1 MQRLAA
7 LFALKIRSALVAL
20 GTRDTVALRFKMHLN
35 QSDANHGWDIQAAR
49 NLYNIQR
56 WGAKYFDINEA
67 GRVVARPLQE
77 AGASVEINDVI
88 EEAKG
93 RGLKFPLLIRFQ
105 DILRH
110 RVESVNMAFRNS
122 IKEFNYQGEYRGV
135 FPIKVN
141 QLREVVEEI
150 LDAGK
155 PFNFGLEVGSKP
167 ELFAGLAQQTQ
178 PGGMIICNG
187 YKDAEF
193 IKMALVGIKLGKKV
207 IMVVEKLEE
216 LKQIIAISR
225 QIGVEPLIGIRARL
239 QSKGAGKWAESGGE
253 NAKFGLSTSEM
264 LAAADLLKSESLAH
278 CFRLLH
284 FHIGS
289 QVPDILTV
297 KKAVQE
303 ASRFYAKLYK
313 MGFQIELLD
322 VGGGL
327 GVDYDGSRSAFDS
340 STNYTLQE
348 YTNDIVYYIAD
359 VCNSE
364 KVPHPN
370 IVSESGRAIVAHH
383 SVLIVEVFGS
393 IEKNRQALALPYGDN
408 EHPLVKELLDIKKNL
423 SKANKLEAF
432 HDALERKDDAQ
443 HMFTLGMID
452 LPDKAKIENL
462 YWEISEDVVAS
473 FRGQAYVPEEIRKL
487 EDSLGDQ
494 YLCNFSVFQSLL
506 DHWALGQLF
515 PIMPVNRLNECPGRE
530 ATLVDITCDSDGQI
544 NKFID
549 LRDVRDTLPLHRL
562 NVNGSGQV
570 EPYYLGFFLMG
581 AYQDIMGDLHNL
593 FGRVNEVHVFL
604 DPDEPAGYYVEEVIE
619 GTTIIQSLTSVQY
632 DETELKRQMKAQID
646 EAIKSDRMKPSE
658 AMRLLDD
665 YERGLKEYTYLNI

>member
-1 MQRLAA
+1 M
-7 LFALKIRSALVAL
+7 
-20 GTRDTVALRFKMHLN
+20 N
-35 QSDANHGWDIQAAR
+35 
-49 NLYNIQR
+49 R

-77 AGASVEINDVI
+77 AGAAVDITDVI
-88 EEAKG
+88 EEAKA
-93 RGLKFPLLIRFQ
+93 RGLKFPVLIRFQ

-110 RVESVNMAFRNS
+110 RVEAINQAFRSS
-122 IKEFNYQGEYRGV
+122 IAEYNFQGAYRGV

-155 PFNFGLEVGSKP
+155 PYNFGLEVGSKP
-167 ELFAGLAQQTQ
+167 ELFAGLALQNQ
-178 PGGMIICNG
+178 PDSLIICNG
-187 YKDAEF
+187 YKDTSF
-193 IKMALVGIKLGKKV
+193 IKMALMGTKLGKKV

-216 LKQIIAISR
+216 LKQIISVSR
-225 QIGVEPLIGIRARL
+225 QVGVEPLIGIRARL
-239 QSKGAGKWAESGGE
+239 LSKGAGKWSESAGE
-253 NAKFGLSTSEM
+253 NAKFGLSTAE
-264 LAAADLLKSESLAH
+264 LLTATELLKTEKLSH

-303 ASRFYAKLYK
+303 AARFYAKLHK
-313 MGFQIELLD
+313 MGLPIQYMD

-340 STNYTLQE
+340 STNYSLQE

-359 VCNSE
+359 VCNAE
-364 KVPHPN
+364 KVPHPD

-383 SVLIVEVFGS
+383 SVLIVEAFGA
-393 IEKNRQALALPYGDN
+393 IEKIRAGNDLKYGEN
-408 EHPLVKELLDIKKNL
+408 EHPLVKELLDIRKNL
-423 SKANKLEAF
+423 AKLNKLEAY
-432 HDALERKDDAQ
+432 HDAQERKEDA
-443 HMFTLGMID
+443 HNMFTLGLLE
-452 LPDKAKIENL
+452 LPDKAKIESL
-462 YWEISEDVVAS
+462 YWEIGQEVVAS

-494 YLCNFSVFQSLL
+494 YICNFSVFQSLL

-515 PIMPVNRLNECPGRE
+515 PIMPVNRLNERPTRE

-549 LRDVRDTLPLHRL
+549 LRDVRDTLPLHKL
-562 NVNGSGQV
+562 ITNGNGLL

-604 DPDEPAGYYVEEVIE
+604 DADEAAGYYVEEIIE
-619 GTTIIQSLTSVQY
+619 GNTIVQSLAAVQY
-632 DETELKRQMKAQID
+632 DENELKRQMKAQID
-646 EAIKSDRMKPSE
+646 EAIKSDKMKPSD
-658 AMRLLDD
+658 AMRLLDE
-665 YERGLKEYTYLNI
+665 YERGLKEYTYLSF

>member
-1 MQRLAA
+1 MSNS
-7 LFALKIRSALVAL
+7 I
-20 GTRDTVALRFKMHLN
+20 
-35 QSDANHGWDIQAAR
+35 DADGPWSVQHAR
-49 NLYNIQR
+49 NLYNIHR
-56 WGAKYFDINEA
+56 WGANYFDINEA
-67 GRVVARPLQE
+67 GRVVARPLGDT
-77 AGASVEINDVI
+77 GAAVDLTDVI
-88 EEAKG
+88 EEAKA
-93 RGLKFPLLIRFQ
+93 RGLKFPVLIRFQ

-110 RVESVNMAFRNS
+110 GVESINMAFRNS
-122 IKEFNYQGEYRGV
+122 ITEFSYQGRYRGV

-155 PFNFGLEVGSKP
+155 PYDFGLEVGSKP
-167 ELFAGLAQQTQ
+167 ELFAGLALQSQL
-178 PGGMIICNG
+178 GSLIVCNG
-187 YKDAEF
+187 YKDANF
-193 IKMALVGIKLGKKV
+193 IRMALLGTKLGKKV

-216 LKQIIAISR
+216 LRQIISVSK
-225 QIGVEPLIGIRARL
+225 QLGVEPLIGIRARL
-239 QSKGAGKWAESGGE
+239 LSKGGGKWAESAGE
-253 NAKFGLSTSEM
+253 NAKFGLSTAELLAATEM
-264 LAAADLLKSESLAH
+264 LKAENLGH
-278 CFRLLH
+278 CFKLLH

-303 ASRFYAKLYK
+303 ATRFYAKLYK
-313 MGFQIELLD
+313 MGFQLEYID

-340 STNYTLQE
+340 STNYSLQE

-359 VCNSE
+359 VCNAE
-364 KVPHPN
+364 KVPHPD

-393 IEKNRQALALPYGDN
+393 IEKNRPSLALSYGEN
-408 EHPLVKELLDIKKNL
+408 EHPLVKELLDIRKNL
-423 SKANKLEAF
+423 CKLNKLEAW
-432 HDALERKDDAQ
+432 HDALERKDDAH
-443 HMFTLGMID
+443 HMFTLGMMD

-462 YWEISEDVVAS
+462 YWEISSEVVQS
-473 FRGQAYVPEEIRKL
+473 FKGQAYVPEEIRKL

-515 PIMPVNRLNECPGRE
+515 PIMPVGRLTECPTRE
-530 ATLVDITCDSDGQI
+530 GTLVDITCDSDGQV

-549 LRDVRDTLPLHRL
+549 LRDVRDTLPLHQLIL
-562 NVNGSGQV
+562 NGNGSQ
-570 EPYYLGFFLMG
+570 ESYYLGFFLMG

-593 FGRVNEVHVFL
+593 FGRVTAVHVFL
-604 DPDEPAGYYVEEVIE
+604 DPAAAAGYYVEEIIE
-619 GTTIIQSLTSVQY
+619 GTTIVQALDSVQY
-632 DETELKRQMKAQID
+632 DEKELKRQMKAQVD

-665 YERGLKEYTYLNI
+665 YERGLKEYTYLSF

>member
-1 MQRLAA
+1 M
-7 LFALKIRSALVAL
+7 SNVA
-20 GTRDTVALRFKMHLN
+20 
-35 QSDANHGWDIQAAR
+35 DANESWNIQDAR

-56 WGAKYFDINEA
+56 WGAKYFDVNEA
-67 GRVVARPLQE
+67 GHVVAKPLE
-77 AGASVEINDVI
+77 DAGASVDITDVI
-88 EEAKG
+88 EEAKS

-110 RVESVNMAFRNS
+110 RVESINQAFRNS
-122 IKEFNYQGEYRGV
+122 IAEFNYQGSYRGV

-155 PFNFGLEVGSKP
+155 PYDFGLEVGSKP
-167 ELFAGLAQQTQ
+167 ELFAGLALQNQM
-178 PGGMIICNG
+178 GSLIICNG
-187 YKDAEF
+187 YKDVGF
-193 IKMALVGIKLGKKV
+193 IKMALLGTKLGKKV
-207 IMVVEKLEE
+207 ILVVEKLEE
-216 LKQIIAISR
+216 LKQIISVSK
-225 QIGVEPLIGIRARL
+225 QLGVEPLIGIRARL
-239 QSKGAGKWAESGGE
+239 LSKGAGKWAESGGE
-253 NAKFGLSTSEM
+253 NAKFGLSTAELLAATEM
-264 LAAADLLKSESLAH
+264 LKAENLIHCLK
-278 CFRLLH
+278 LLH

-289 QVPDILTV
+289 QVPDILTI

-303 ASRFYAKLYK
+303 AARFYAKLHK
-313 MGFQIELLD
+313 MGFAIEYMD

-359 VCNSE
+359 VCNAE
-364 KVPHPN
+364 RVPHPT
-370 IVSESGRAIVAHH
+370 IISESGRAIVAHH

-393 IEKNRQALALPYGDN
+393 IEKTRADISFEYTDN
-408 EHPLVKELLDIKKNL
+408 EHSLVHELLDIRKNFAKL
-423 SKANKLEAF
+423 NKLEAF
-432 HDALERKDDAQ
+432 HDAQERKEDAQ
-443 HMFTLGMID
+443 HMFTLGLLD

-462 YWEISEDVVAS
+462 YWEISGEVVSS
-473 FRGQAYVPEEIRKL
+473 FKGQAYVPEEIRKL
-487 EDSLGDQ
+487 EDSLCDQ

-515 PIMPVNRLNECPGRE
+515 PIMPVGRLNERPTRE
-530 ATLVDITCDSDGQI
+530 STLVDITCDSDGQV

-549 LRDVRDTLPLHRL
+549 LRDVRDTLPLHPLRM
-562 NVNGSGQV
+562 NGNGQY

-604 DPDEPAGYYVEEVIE
+604 DPDEPCGYYVEEVIE
-619 GTTIIQSLTSVQY
+619 CSTIIQCLSSVQY
-632 DETELKRQMKAQID
+632 DENELKRQMKSQID
-646 EAIKSDRMKPSE
+646 EAIKSDKIKPSDG
-658 AMRLLDD
+658 MRLLDD
-665 YERGLKEYTYLNI
+665 Y

>member
-1 MQRLAA
+1 M
-7 LFALKIRSALVAL
+7 
-20 GTRDTVALRFKMHLN
+20 
-35 QSDANHGWDIQAAR
+35 SDLSDSTKPWDISAAR
-49 NLYNIQR
+49 ALYNIDR
-56 WGAKYFDINEA
+56 WGAKYFDISES
-67 GRVVARPLQE
+67 GRVVAMPLHE
-77 AGASVEINDVI
+77 AGATVDLNDVI
-88 EEAKG
+88 EEAKA
-93 RGLKFPLLIRFQ
+93 RGLKFPVLIRFQ

-110 RVESVNMAFRNS
+110 RVESINKAFRAS
-122 IKEFNYQGEYRGV
+122 IAEFNYQGKYRGV

-155 PFNFGLEVGSKP
+155 PFDLGLEIGSKP
-167 ELFAGLAQQTQ
+167 ELFAGLALQSQRDTL
-178 PGGMIICNG
+178 IICNG
-187 YKDAEF
+187 YKDSVF
-193 IKMALVGIKLGKKV
+193 IKMALMGTKLGKKV

-216 LKQIIAISR
+216 LKQIIAVSR
-225 QIGVEPLIGIRARL
+225 QVGVEPVIGIRARL
-239 QSKGAGKWAESGGE
+239 LSKGAGKWAESGGE
-253 NAKFGLSTSEM
+253 NAKFGLSTAEL
-264 LAAADLLKSESLAH
+264 LAAAELLKAENLSH
-278 CFRLLH
+278 CFKLLH

-303 ASRFYAKLYK
+303 AARFYAKLFK
-313 MGFQIELLD
+313 MGFQIDYLD

-359 VCNSE
+359 VCNAE
-364 KVPHPN
+364 KVPHPE

-383 SVLIVEVFGS
+383 SVLIVEVFGA
-393 IEKNRQALALPYGDN
+393 IAKAAPAGLTYGEGD
-408 EHPLVKELLDIKKNL
+408 HALVKELLDIKKNL
-423 SKANKLEAF
+423 SKLNKLEAY
-432 HDALERKDDAQ
+432 HDALERKEDA
-443 HMFTLGMID
+443 HNMFTLGLMD
-452 LPDKAKIENL
+452 LPDKARIENL
-462 YWEISEDVVAS
+462 YWEISQAVVQT
-473 FRGQAYVPEEIRKL
+473 FLGQAYIPEEIRKL
-487 EDSLGDQ
+487 EESLGDQ

-515 PIMPVNRLNECPGRE
+515 PIMPINRLSQRPTRE

-549 LRDVRDTLPLHRL
+549 LRDVRDTLPLHAL
-562 NVNGSGQV
+562 NYNGNGAL

-604 DPDEPAGYYVEEVIE
+604 DPDEPAGYYIEEIIE
-619 GTTIIQSLTSVQY
+619 GNTIVQALGAVQY
-632 DETELKRQMKAQID
+632 DENELKRQMKAQID
-646 EAIKSDRMKPSE
+646 EAIKGDRLKPSE
-658 AMRLLDD
+658 GMRMLDE
-665 YERGLKEYTYLNI
+665 YERGLRDYTYLTF

>member
-1 MQRLAA
+1 M
-7 LFALKIRSALVAL
+7 SNP
-20 GTRDTVALRFKMHLN
+20 TDTTAP
-35 QSDANHGWDIQAAR
+35 WDIQAAR
-49 NLYNIQR
+49 DLYNIRR

-67 GRVVARPLQE
+67 GHVVARPLQD
-77 AGASVEINDVI
+77 AGVAVDLTDVI

-93 RGLKFPLLIRFQ
+93 RGLKHPLLIRFQ

-110 RVESVNMAFRNS
+110 RVEAINLAFRNS
-122 IKEFNYQGEYRGV
+122 ITEFGYQGKYRGV

-155 PFNFGLEVGSKP
+155 PFEFGLEVGSKP
-167 ELFAGLAQQTQ
+167 ELFAGLALQNQM
-178 PGGMIICNG
+178 GSLIICNG
-187 YKDAEF
+187 YKDCEF
-193 IKMALVGIKLGKKV
+193 IKMALLGIKLGKKV

-216 LKQIIAISR
+216 LRQIIAVSK
-225 QIGVEPLIGIRARL
+225 QLGVEPLIGVRARL
-239 QSKGAGKWAESGGE
+239 LAKGAGRWADSGGE
-253 NAKFGLSTSEM
+253 NAKFGLSTAEI
-264 LAAADLLKSESLAH
+264 LEATHLLKSENLGH
-278 CFRLLH
+278 CLRLLH

-303 ASRFYAKLYK
+303 AARFYAKLHK
-313 MGFQIELLD
+313 MGFNIEHLD

-340 STNYTLQE
+340 STNYSLQE

-359 VCNSE
+359 VCNAE
-364 KVPHPN
+364 KVPHPD
-370 IVSESGRAIVAHH
+370 IVSEGGRAIVAHH
-383 SVLIVEVFGS
+383 SVLVVEVFGA
-393 IEKNRQALALPYGDN
+393 IEKVRPGNFLQYGDN

-423 SKANKLEAF
+423 GKLNKLEAH
-432 HDALERKDDAQ
+432 HDSLERREDAQ
-443 HMFTLGMID
+443 HMFTLGVMD

-462 YWEISEDVVAS
+462 YWEISQDVVES
-473 FRGQAYVPEEIRKL
+473 FKGQAYVPKEIRKL

-506 DHWALGQLF
+506 DHWALGHLF
-515 PIMPVNRLNECPGRE
+515 PIMPISRLNERPTRE
-530 ATLVDITCDSDGQI
+530 ATLADITCDSDGQVS
-544 NKFID
+544 KFID
-549 LRDVRDTLPLHRL
+549 LREVRDTLPVHKL
-562 NVNGSGQV
+562 NTNGNGQL
-570 EPYYLGFFLMG
+570 EPYHIGFFLMG

-604 DPDEPAGYYVEEVIE
+604 EPDEPAGYYIEEIIE
-619 GTTIIQSLTSVQY
+619 GNTIVQTLAAVQY
-632 DETELKRQMKAQID
+632 DENELKRQMKAQMD

-665 YERGLKEYTYLNI
+665 YERGLKAYTYLSF

>member
-1 MQRLAA
+1 M
-7 LFALKIRSALVAL
+7 S
-20 GTRDTVALRFKMHLN
+20 N
-35 QSDANHGWDIQAAR
+35 PNDAGAPWSIDAAR
-49 NLYNIQR
+49 ALYNIHR
-56 WGAKYFDINEA
+56 WGARYFDINDA
-67 GRVVARPLQE
+67 GHVVARPLQD
-77 AGASVEINDVI
+77 AGATVDITDVI
-88 EEAKG
+88 EEAKS

-110 RVESVNMAFRNS
+110 RVEAINQAFRNS
-122 IKEFNYQGEYRGV
+122 ISEFNYQGKYRGV

-155 PFNFGLEVGSKP
+155 AYDFGLEVGSKP
-167 ELFAGLAQQTQ
+167 ELYAGLAMQNQM
-178 PGGMIICNG
+178 GSLIICNG

-193 IKMALVGIKLGKKV
+193 IKMALLGIKLGKKV

-216 LKQIIAISR
+216 LRHIISISKQL
-225 QIGVEPLIGIRARL
+225 GVEPLIGIRARL
-239 QSKGAGKWAESGGE
+239 LSKGAGKWAESGGE
-253 NAKFGLSTSEM
+253 NAKFGLSTVELLAATEM
-264 LAAADLLKSESLAH
+264 LKAENLGHCLK
-278 CFRLLH
+278 LLH

-303 ASRFYAKLYK
+303 AARFYAKLNK
-313 MGFQIELLD
+313 MGFPIEYID

-327 GVDYDGSRSAFDS
+327 GVDYDGSRSNFDS

-359 VCNSE
+359 VCNAE
-364 KVPHPN
+364 KVPHPT
-370 IVSESGRAIVAHH
+370 IISESGRAIVAHH

-393 IEKNRQALALPYGDN
+393 IEKIRPNNFASFGEN
-408 EHPLVKELLDIKKNL
+408 EHAIVKELCDIKKNL
-423 SKANKLEAF
+423 AKKSNKLEAY
-432 HDALERKDDAQ
+432 HDALERREDAQ
-443 HMFTLGMID
+443 HMFTLGLLD

-462 YWEISEDVVAS
+462 YWEISREVVQS
-473 FRGQAYVPEEIRKL
+473 FKGQPFAPEEIQKL

-515 PIMPVNRLNECPGRE
+515 PIMPVGRLNERPTHE

-549 LRDVRDTLPLHRL
+549 FRDVRDTLPLHEL
-562 NVNGSGQV
+562 QTNGNGNGNSNGKPD
-570 EPYYLGFFLMG
+570 PYCIGFFLMG

-604 DPDEPAGYYVEEVIE
+604 EPDEPSGYYIEEIIE
-619 GTTIIQSLTSVQY
+619 GATIVPSLAAVQY
-632 DETELKRQMKAQID
+632 DENELKRQMKAQMD

-665 YERGLKEYTYLNI
+665 YERGLKAYTYLSF

>member
-1 MQRLAA
+1 MSD
-7 LFALKIRSALVAL
+7 SANAP
-20 GTRDTVALRFKMHLN
+20 G
-35 QSDANHGWDIQAAR
+35 SWDIQTAR
-49 NLYNIQR
+49 ALYNIDR

-67 GRVVARPLQE
+67 GRVVAMPQQE
-77 AGASVEINDVI
+77 SGAAVELTDVV
-88 EEAKG
+88 EEAKA

-110 RVESVNMAFRNS
+110 RVQSINEAFRGS
-122 IKEFNYQGEYRGV
+122 IAEFNYQGKYRGV

-155 PFNFGLEVGSKP
+155 PYNFGLEVGSKP
-167 ELFAGLAQQTQ
+167 ELFAGLALQAE
-178 PGGMIICNG
+178 PDSLIICNG
-187 YKDAEF
+187 YKDPNF
-193 IKMALVGIKLGKKV
+193 IRMALMGIKLGKKV

-216 LKQIIAISR
+216 LKQIIGVSR
-225 QIGVEPLIGIRARL
+225 QFGVEPLIGIRSRL
-239 QSKGAGKWAESGGE
+239 LSKGAGKWADSAGE
-253 NAKFGLSTSEM
+253 NAKFGLSTVEL
-264 LAAADLLKSESLAH
+264 LAAADLLKSENLAH
-278 CFRLLH
+278 CFKLIH

-303 ASRFYAKLYK
+303 AARFYAKLYK
-313 MGFQIELLD
+313 MGFPVEYID

-348 YTNDIVYYIAD
+348 YTNDVVYYIGD
-359 VCNSE
+359 VCNAE
-364 KVPHPN
+364 KVPHPD
-370 IVSESGRAIVAHH
+370 IISESGRALVAHH
-383 SVLIVEVFGS
+383 SVLIVEVFGA
-393 IEKNRQALALPYGDN
+393 IGKVRPDVNFNYGES
-408 EHPLVKELLDIKKNL
+408 EHALVKELLDIKKNL
-423 SKANKLEAF
+423 GKLNKLEAY
-432 HDALERKDDAQ
+432 HDALERREDA
-443 HMFTLGMID
+443 HSMFTLGVLE
-452 LPDKAKIENL
+452 LPDKAKIEHL
-462 YWEISEDVVAS
+462 YWEISQEVVLS
-473 FRGQAYVPEEIRKL
+473 FRGQAYIPEEIRRL

-515 PIMPVNRLNECPGRE
+515 PIMPIGRLQERPTHE

-549 LRDVRDTLPLHRL
+549 LRDVRDTLALHELSL
-562 NVNGSGQV
+562 NGNGQV

-604 DPDEPAGYYVEEVIE
+604 DSDEPTGYYVEEVIE
-619 GTTIIQSLTSVQY
+619 GNTIIQTLSAVQY
-632 DETELKRQMKAQID
+632 DENELKRQMKAQMD
-646 EAIKSDRMKPSE
+646 AAIKSDKLKPSE
-658 AMRLLDD
+658 AMRMLDD
-665 YERGLKEYTYLNI
+665 YERGLKEYTYLTF

>member
-1 MQRLAA
+1 MNSSTDAA
-7 LFALKIRSALVAL
+7 QPWTIESARA
-20 GTRDTVALRFKMHLN
+20 
-35 QSDANHGWDIQAAR
+35 
-49 NLYNIQR
+49 LYNIQR
-56 WGAKYFDINEA
+56 WGAKYFDINDA
-67 GRVVARPLQE
+67 GHVVAHPLQE
-77 AGASVEINDVI
+77 NGATVDITDVI
-88 EEAKG
+88 EEARS
-93 RGLKFPLLIRFQ
+93 RGLKFPVLIRFQ

-110 RVESVNMAFRNS
+110 RVEAINVAFRSS
-122 IKEFNYQGEYRGV
+122 IAEFNYQGKYRGV

-155 PFNFGLEVGSKP
+155 PFDFGLEVGSKP
-167 ELFAGLAQQTQ
+167 ELFAGLALQNHQ
-178 PGGMIICNG
+178 GCLMICNG

-193 IKMALVGIKLGKKV
+193 IRMALLGTRLGKRV

-216 LKQIIAISR
+216 LRQIISISKSL
-225 QIGVEPLIGIRARL
+225 GVEPVVGIRARL
-239 QSKGAGKWAESGGE
+239 LSKGAGRWAESGGE
-253 NAKFGLSTSEM
+253 NAKFGLSTAEILAATEM
-264 LAAADLLKSESLAH
+264 LKNENLSHCLKLV
-278 CFRLLH
+278 H

-303 ASRFYAKLYK
+303 AARIYAKLHK
-313 MGFQIELLD
+313 MGFAIEYLD

-327 GVDYDGSRSAFDS
+327 GVDYDGSRTAFDS

-348 YTNDIVYYIAD
+348 YTNDVVYYVAD
-359 VCNSE
+359 ICNAE
-364 KVPHPN
+364 GVPHPD

-383 SVLIVEVFGS
+383 SVLIVEVFGT
-393 IEKNRQALALPYGDN
+393 IEKIRPGEFLTFGEK
-408 EHPLVKELLDIKKNL
+408 EHPLVRELLDIRKNL
-423 SKANKLEAF
+423 SKLNKLEAY
-432 HDALERKDDAQ
+432 HDALERREDAQ
-443 HMFTLGMID
+443 HMFALGMMD
-452 LPDKAKIENL
+452 LPEKAKIEEL
-462 YWEISEDVVAS
+462 YWHISRDVVES
-473 FRGQAYVPEEIRKL
+473 FKGQPYTPEEIRKL
-487 EDSLGDQ
+487 EDALGDQ

-515 PIMPVNRLNECPGRE
+515 PIMPVARLNERPTRE
-530 ATLVDITCDSDGQI
+530 ATLVDITCDSDGQV

-549 LRDVRDTLPLHRL
+549 LRDVRDTLPLHPL
-562 NVNGSGQV
+562 NTNGNGTQ

-604 DPDEPAGYYVEEVIE
+604 EPDEPAGYYIEEIIE
-619 GTTIIQSLTSVQY
+619 GATIVQSLDDVQY
-632 DETELKRQMKAQID
+632 DENELKRRMKAQMD

-665 YERGLKEYTYLNI
+665 YERGLKAYTYLSF

>member
-1 MQRLAA
+1 MSNS
-7 LFALKIRSALVAL
+7 F
-20 GTRDTVALRFKMHLN
+20 
-35 QSDANHGWDIQAAR
+35 DATPQWDITAAR
-49 NLYNIQR
+49 NLYNVRR
-56 WGAKYFDINEA
+56 WGARYFDINDDGHVIA
-67 GRVVARPLQE
+67 KPLQD
-77 AGASVEINDVI
+77 AGASVVLADVI

-110 RVESVNMAFRNS
+110 RVESINHAFRNS
-122 IKEFNYQGEYRGV
+122 ITEFNYQGKYRGV

-155 PFNFGLEVGSKP
+155 PFDFGLEVGSKP
-167 ELFAGLAQQTQ
+167 ELFAGLALQSQL
-178 PGGMIICNG
+178 GSLVICNG
-187 YKDAEF
+187 YKDCEF
-193 IKMALVGIKLGKKV
+193 IRMALLGTKLGKKV

-216 LKQIIAISR
+216 LRQIIVVSK
-225 QIGVEPLIGIRARL
+225 QLGVEPLIGIRAKL
-239 QSKGAGKWAESGGE
+239 LSKGAGKWAESGGE
-253 NAKFGLSTSEM
+253 NAKFGLSTAEI
-264 LAAADLLKSESLAH
+264 LAATELLKAENLIH
-278 CFRLLH
+278 CLKLIH

-303 ASRFYAKLYK
+303 AARFYAKLRK
-313 MGFQIELLD
+313 MGFDVEYLD

-340 STNYTLQE
+340 STNYSLQE
-348 YTNDIVYYIAD
+348 YTNDIIYYVAD
-359 VCNSE
+359 VCNAE
-364 KVPHPN
+364 KVPHPD
-370 IVSESGRAIVAHH
+370 IISESGRAIVAHH
-383 SVLIVEVFGS
+383 SVLIVEVFGAIS
-393 IEKNRQALALPYGDN
+393 KTRPDINFDYGEN
-408 EHPLVKELLDIKKNL
+408 EHAIVRELLYIKKNL
-423 SKANKLEAF
+423 EKLNKLEAY
-432 HDALERKDDAQ
+432 HDALERRDDAQ
-443 HMFTLGMID
+443 HMFTLGLMD

-462 YWEISEDVVAS
+462 YWEISTAVVES
-473 FRGQAYVPEEIRKL
+473 FKGQAYIPEEIRKL

-515 PIMPVNRLNECPGRE
+515 PIMPVSRLNERPARE

-549 LRDVRDTLPLHRL
+549 LRDVRDTLPLHAL
-562 NVNGSGQV
+562 NLNGDGKPD
-570 EPYYLGFFLMG
+570 PYYLGFFLMG

-604 DPDEPAGYYVEEVIE
+604 DPDEPTGYYVEEIIE
-619 GTTIIQSLTSVQY
+619 GSTIIQCLSSVQY
-632 DETELKRQMKAQID
+632 DEYELKRRMKQQMD
-646 EAIKSDRMKPSE
+646 DAIKSDRMKPSE

-665 YERGLKEYTYLNI
+665 YERGLKAYTYLSF

>member
-1 MQRLAA
+1 MSDSNAA
-7 LFALKIRSALVAL
+7 PLPSTP
-20 GTRDTVALRFKMHLN
+20 G
-35 QSDANHGWDIQAAR
+35 GWDITTAR
-49 NLYNIQR
+49 TTYNIDR
-56 WGAKYFDINEA
+56 WGAGYFDINDA
-67 GRVVARPLQE
+67 GRVVARPRRDQ
-77 AGASVEINDVI
+77 GAAVDLTDVV
-88 EEAKG
+88 EEARA

-105 DILRH
+105 DILRD
-110 RVESVNMAFRNS
+110 RVAALNEAFRAS
-122 IKEFNYQGEYRGV
+122 IAEFAYQGIYRGV

-155 PFNFGLEVGSKP
+155 PYNFGIEVGSKP
-167 ELFAGLAQQTQ
+167 ELFIGMALQDQ
-178 PGGMIICNG
+178 PGSLIICNG
-187 YKDAEF
+187 YKDPAF
-193 IKMALVGIKLGKKV
+193 IKLALQGIKLGKKV

-216 LKQIIAISR
+216 LRQIITVSR
-225 QIGVEPLIGIRARL
+225 QVGVEPMVGIRARL
-239 QSKGAGKWAESGGE
+239 LSKGAGKWAESGGE
-253 NAKFGLSTSEM
+253 NAKFGLSTAEL
-264 LAAADLLKSESLAH
+264 LAATELLRAEKLEH

-303 ASRFYAKLYK
+303 ASRFYAKLHK
-313 MGFQIELLD
+313 MGFPIEFLD

-359 VCNSE
+359 VCNAE
-364 KVPHPN
+364 KVPHPD
-370 IVSESGRAIVAHH
+370 IISESGRAIVAHH
-383 SVLIVEVFGS
+383 SVLLVEVFGTIHKS
-393 IEKNRQALALPYGDN
+393 PDSPQFTYGDQ
-408 EHPLVKELLDIKKNL
+408 EHALVRELLDLRRNL
-423 SKANKLEAF
+423 GKANKLEAY
-432 HDALERKDDAQ
+432 HDALERKEDA
-443 HMFTLGMID
+443 HNMFTLGLLD
-452 LPDKAKIENL
+452 LPDKAKIETL
-462 YWEISEDVVAS
+462 YWEIAKAVVDS
-473 FRGQAYVPEEIRKL
+473 FRGSPYVPEEIRKL

-515 PIMPVNRLNECPGRE
+515 PIMPISRLDERPTRE
-530 ATLVDITCDSDGQI
+530 ATLVDITCDSDGAI

-549 LRDVRDTLPLHRL
+549 LRDVRDTLPLHEL
-562 NVNGSGQV
+562 KANGTGS
-570 EPYYLGFFLMG
+570 EPYYIGFFLMG

-604 DPDEPAGYYVEEVIE
+604 EPDEPAGYYVEEVIE
-619 GTTIIQSLTSVQY
+619 GNTIIQCLGAVQY
-632 DETELKRQMKAQID
+632 DENELKRQMKAQVD
-646 EAIKSDRMKPSE
+646 AAIKSDRLKPSE

-665 YERGLKEYTYLNI
+665 YERGLKDYTYLSIG